1 MKRILKQFIFLA
13 LVLALAAP
21 AWGID
26 PYPITMEDVNKV
38 KKMVDDPRPQITGS
52 QNLKAWMPEEVW
64 NSLVYDEAE
73 MKTLWAEIVGFKA
86 PEEVGKIA
94 PQIVPGK
101 YSYEDKAKLPFD
113 QLMPKVFL
121 DKFNP
126 PGEGTPNHVMNYT
139 EIEVVPTRQYFY
151 AMPVAEATKKYA
163 GTTRQDDQGYIIQE
177 SWKAGLP
184 FPRPSGE
191 HKAMQIVY
199 NHERRYMMGDA
210 FAYFDNTIGV
220 GGSWRPDHQ
229 GSGLSYTIKCAG
241 RVWLEPY
248 GFIDARAERNSE
260 IKQWRYEAMDPRDF
274 YGNIYLGTFYTDP
287 KKPFSMLVYVNILR
301 RIRKLSSSDKQDQ
314 ALGQDIT
321 FDDAEGFAQAISP
334 DVYPYEYKVIEEREY
349 LVPAITQ
356 DGSEWVDSTNRYEWK
371 GLRFERRPMWKLE
384 LKQLDSNYIYSKR
397 HMYVDK
403 ETLIPVMY
411 ENYDQKGRLYRTQ
424 IYHNAH
430 VKPMGLFTIFMAC
443 SSDFI
448 DVHSTYTYGA
458 AYPALWLT
466 RQDLSLKSLI
476 RAK

>member
-1 MKRILKQFIFLA
+1 MKRTLMQLTSLA
-13 LVLALAAP
+13 FVLVLVAP

-38 KKMVDDPRPQITGS
+38 KKMLDDPRPQITGS
-52 QNLKAWMPEEVW
+52 ENLKVW
-64 NSLVYDEAE
+64 IPDDVWQSLVYDEEE
-73 MKTLWAEIVGFKA
+73 MKKLWSEIVGFKA
-86 PEEVGKIA
+86 PEAVGQIA
-94 PQIVPGK
+94 PEIVPGK
-101 YSYEDKAKLPFD
+101 YTYQDKSRLPFD
-113 QLMPKVFL
+113 KLMPKVFL

-139 EIEVVPTRQYFY
+139 EIEVIPTRQYY
-151 AMPVAEATKKYA
+151 HALPVAEATKKYE
-163 GTTRQDDQGYIIQE
+163 GTAKQDEQGYMI
-177 SWKAGLP
+177 SGTWRAGLP
-184 FPRPSGE
+184 YPRPSGE

-210 FAYFDNTIGV
+210 FAYFDNTIGM
-220 GGSWRPDHQ
+220 GRNWRPDHV

-248 GFIDARAERNSE
+248 GYIDARAERNRE

-314 ALGQDIT
+314 AIGQDIT

-334 DVYPYEYKVIEEREY
+334 DVFPYDYKVIEEREY
-349 LVPAITQ
+349 LIPAITQ
-356 DGSEWVDSTNRYEWK
+356 DGSEWVDSNNNYEWK
-371 GLRFERRPMWKLE
+371 GVRFERRPMWKLE
-384 LKQLDSNYIYSKR
+384 LTQLDKNYIYSKR
-397 HMYVDK
+397 YMFVDK
-403 ETLIPVMY
+403 ETLIPVLY

-424 IYHNAH
+424 VYANAH

-466 RQDLSLKSLI
+466 RKDLSLKSLI